1 MLFDLLS
8 RFRSGGSDRAQP
20 RTQAASDEGHWA
32 DAIGLELKG
41 LIAQAVVAELES
53 REKKY
58 LQSILAKSQFM
69 LESLVV
75 IPLDQEASTNFE
87 SFLTVHSEVDPAFKT
102 QFFRSLM
109 ESQYRS
115 ARGSL
120 VVVSPDFQPTVQFL
134 SQSLEQPSED
144 ELYRVSLRGRRLNFE
159 VRVALKGPVAKAN
172 APASNNAAAGLGTLQ
187 GGASAVDGPSNFSS
201 SPASGAERAAVG
213 ESLLLRIWDGLGERM
228 VEVSTPCLIGREA
241 PNAKDLGGMSF
252 VSLQGQY
259 VSRRHL
265 VIVNVLEDTY
275 FFVHD
280 AASLSC
286 LSSGGQLLR
295 PSTVY
300 SMPRHSEMKLLFG
313 ATTENRQQAFDTSA
327 ADQFPIVEIRR
338 KGASGPSI
346 TEATP
351 RPRAIK

>member
-8 RFRSGGSDRAQP
+8 RFRSAGPERTSQRAQ
-20 RTQAASDEGHWA
+20 ASSDEGHWA

-87 SFLTVHSEVDPAFKT
+87 SFLMVHSEVDPAFKT

-144 ELYRVSLRGRRLNFE
+144 ELYRVSLRGRRLHFE
-159 VRVALKGPVAKAN
+159 VRVGLKGPVAKAN
-172 APASNNAAAGLGTLQ
+172 MPASSNASAASSALQGSASVGAAASEPYTTSSN
-187 GGASAVDGPSNFSS
+187 GAMRSHGPPRR
-201 SPASGAERAAVG
+201 SP
-213 ESLLLRIWDGLGERM
+213 LRW
-228 VEVSTPCLIGREA
+228 
-241 PNAKDLGGMSF
+241 
-252 VSLQGQY
+252 
-259 VSRRHL
+259 
-265 VIVNVLEDTY
+265 
-275 FFVHD
+275 
-280 AASLSC
+280 
-286 LSSGGQLLR
+286 
-295 PSTVY
+295 
-300 SMPRHSEMKLLFG
+300 
-313 ATTENRQQAFDTSA
+313 
-327 ADQFPIVEIRR
+327 
-338 KGASGPSI
+338 
-346 TEATP
+346 
-351 RPRAIK
+351 